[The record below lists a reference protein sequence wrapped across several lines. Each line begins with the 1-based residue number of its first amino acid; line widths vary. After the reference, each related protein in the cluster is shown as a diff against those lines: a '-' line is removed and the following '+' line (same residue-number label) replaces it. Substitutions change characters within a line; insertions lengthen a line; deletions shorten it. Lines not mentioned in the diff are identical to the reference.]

1 MANVGGLI
9 SAPISINADI
19 AKVLGSSSYDL
30 GTLCKS
36 SAINMWSRKKPIQV
50 NQYQELTDAQWK
62 QYNYGYTI
70 PTYTNLPAV
79 WNAYIG
85 GTGWTYTKPT
95 SYFRATDF
103 EGYSHNASS
112 PFDVE
117 LLDTTPAIGGSVRF
131 SMEDISDILTW
142 GYFSEFAPTYTGIQL
157 GIMCLTD
164 NGYGYYP
171 MTGPDGLT
179 LLDIEWSKINCS
191 LPSSQFTAGKSY
203 RFCPVLTTWK
213 GNGVSRTWHILTS
226 SDTSGTWWLLPAA
239 NLTATIQENTTIID
253 KLSFDVV
260 TNSMTFN
267 STDFT
272 YNNIN
277 LTLTMRL
284 DSTYTGTAPSS
295 VSATIYCPDH
305 YPGTGTATQR
315 KDIGSMCTTSLSA
328 GGSYSKTISNSDTFA
343 RLTAKDEGTMN
354 CYIDVT
360 AIVSGTTYTGRFA
373 VALEATTIV

>member
-30 GTLCKS
+30 GTLCRS

-70 PTYTNLPAV
+70 PQYTNLPAI
-79 WNAYIG
+79 WNAYVG

-95 SYFRATDF
+95 SYFRTTDF
-103 EGYSHNASS
+103 EGYSHNANS

-117 LLDTTPAIGGSVRF
+117 LLDTTPAIGGTVRF

-142 GYFSEFAPTYTGIQL
+142 GDFAGFAPTYTGIQL
-157 GIMCLTD
+157 GIMCKTD

-171 MTGPDGLT
+171 MTGPDGLALT
-179 LLDIEWSKINCS
+179 DIEWSKINCS
-191 LPSSQFTAGKSY
+191 LPSSQFTAGQSY
-203 RFCPVLTTWK
+203 RFCPVLTTWT
-213 GNGVSRTWHILTS
+213 GNGTSRTWHTLTS
-226 SDTSGTWWLLPAA
+226 SDTTGTWWLLPTA
-239 NLTATIQENTTIID
+239 NMTATIQANTTIID

-267 STDFT
+267 STTIT
-272 YNNIN
+272 YSNIN
-277 LTLTMRL
+277 ITLTMSL
-284 DSTYTGTAPSS
+284 SSTYTGTAPSS

-305 YPGTGTATQR
+305 YPGTGTTTQR
-315 KDIGSMCTTSLSA
+315 KDIGSMSTTTLKA
-328 GGSYSKTISNSDTFA
+328 GGSYSKAISNSGTFA

-360 AIVSGTTYTGRFA
+360 AVVSGTTYTGTFA
-373 VALEATTIV
+373 VALEATNIV